1 MDGLPLLLEIMT
13 KVEAAGCMPEPFPA
27 HNKEEIHGTTANGPR
42 EEEHGVMDMKR
53 LYFFT
58 WIFSNNS

>member
-27 HNKEEIHGTTANGPR
+27 NNKEEIHGTTVIRWISGVKGSLPR
-42 EEEHGVMDMKR
+42 MHD
-53 LYFFT
+53 LYVYE
-58 WIFSNNS
+58 I